1 MKHLKGEKRGGGV
14 RIRWERRDESIW
26 KT

>member
-14 RIRWERRDESIW
+14 RIRWERRDES
-26 KT
+26 